1 MMEHKAVHERA
12 WILAATLVGMLVV
25 PGALG
30 ADAPPITRA
39 QAYPFPQE
47 TNLVQFRYHEHRSYE
62 ILARPNAPTNI
73 VLEPGETLRALA
85 IGDTVQWIT
94 EDVPGHIF
102 IKPLRAG
109 LYTAGTIVT
118 DRRSYQISLRS
129 VTENAHWYQRVSWD
143 YGGGRLV
150 RSRGESW
157 VDTMSEEPEPMEP
170 MGETVDPAISPRPQD
185 LNFGY
190 RVSGTSGI
198 VQNVFDDG
206 RSLWIR
212 LEDGL
217 QELPA
222 VFVQSRTSRQ
232 ALANYRVDGK
242 YIVVH
247 RISPK
252 TILRIGRDQVV
263 IEK

>member
-1 MMEHKAVHERA
+1 MKGHEVLLGVA
-12 WILAATLVGMLVV
+12 GLLAGWFLIGAAAAQPVGWND
-25 PGALG
+25 PGR
-30 ADAPPITRA
+30 T

-62 ILARPNAPTNI
+62 ILTRPNAPTNI

-85 IGDTVQWIT
+85 LGDTVQWLT
-94 EDVPGHIF
+94 EDIPGHIF
-102 IKPLRAG
+102 IKPLSAG

-129 VTENAHWYQRVSWD
+129 VGENGHWYQRVSWD
-143 YGGGRLV
+143 YGDSRLI

-157 VDTMSEEPEPMEP
+157 GREPAVHEDLAPIAP
-170 MGETVDPAISPRPQD
+170 TVDPDISPRPQD

-190 RVSGTSGI
+190 RISGTSGI
-198 VQNVFDDG
+198 VQQAFDDG

-212 LEDGL
+212 LYDNV

-222 VFVQSRTSRQ
+222 VFVESRTSKQ
-232 ALANYRVDGK
+232 ALANYRVEGNF
-242 YIVVH
+242 IVLH
-247 RISPK
+247 RLSAR